1 MLVKHIKYRKTI
13 TLYEKVG
20 NIMAN
25 VSDILK
31 NLKDA
36 GCDKSVIESNFED
49 NQSCLSKKQKTMLIK
64 HRKNLLD
71 ELHSVQKKIDCLD
84 YLLYK
89 FEKGK

>member
-1 MLVKHIKYRKTI
+1 MP
-13 TLYEKVG
+13 
-20 NIMAN
+20 N
-25 VSDILK
+25 VNDILQ

-36 GCDKSVIESNFED
+36 GCDKFVIQDNFED
-49 NQSCLSKKQKTMLIK
+49 TQSSLSKKQKIILIK

-89 FEKGK
+89 FEVKPNKRK

>member
-1 MLVKHIKYRKTI
+1 MT
-13 TLYEKVG
+13 
-20 NIMAN
+20 N
-25 VSDILK
+25 VSDILQ

-36 GCDKSVIESNFED
+36 GCDKSVIESSNFED
-49 NQSCLSKKQKTMLIK
+49 KQSCLSKKQKTMLIK

-89 FEKGK
+89 FEKRE